1 MAIRDLSRVAAD
13 YLFREAFKQMS
24 FAAAQEVKAT
34 TEVFTSLLPV
44 AAVAVPLVGSLLI
57 ILAGRV
63 SDKLRDV
70 CAVLTALVTFFIVF
84 SMYPL
89 VQHGV
94 VQYEFA
100 KFIQFSIY
108 FRVDFFGFVFAAL
121 MSSIWF
127 LAVLY
132 STAYMEHGR
141 AKNRYYVFLLSTLGH
156 CLGVVLAGD
165 LFSLFL
171 FFELMTFS
179 SYVLVI
185 HEETRDA
192 MTAGAVTLYLGVIGG
207 LCLLM
212 GIILLYFG
220 VGTMDIVPLYD
231 QIANSSI
238 NPYLVVSLFIVGF
251 GIKAGMVPLHIW
263 LPKAHPVAP
272 APASALLSGLMIKAG
287 AYGIFRVVGMI
298 FTPAEFSEIA
308 VPSIVSVNFGY
319 GIIWMGIITMFLG
332 ALMALMSTGAKKI
345 LAYSSVSQ
353 MGYILLGIGTAAY
366 LGFKGPVGFAGALY
380 HIINHAFFKAGLFM
394 MVGSIYMITHN
405 LEITQVRGMAKKVP
419 FIAVTFLIGFAGIGG
434 IPGFNGYAS
443 KTILHHAIVDAANL
457 HHSIPLHVA
466 EKIFVL
472 TSAMTLCYFAKLFR
486 GLFLD
491 DVPEK
496 YDKKSYR
503 FTWPVYAVLGI
514 FGAVITGIGL
524 FPHFLLN
531 RLVIP
536 AMAGFTYDPYKIGY
550 LGHLNVWAWADI
562 REMVIVVVL
571 AVALFFVINR
581 YRMMEWKA
589 PKWLSVEALFYRPSF
604 HFILHTC
611 CNFSTKFDQ
620 AINTVY
626 LKTGTV
632 SSKMCTY
639 VNIFDTSINDV
650 YEKSGGVAMRL
661 MDRAEQFDS
670 SLNDAYEKSG
680 GFARSM
686 AERTEKFDSSLNEAY
701 EKSGSFAR
709 SIAERTEKFDSSLN
723 EAYEKSGEY
732 AKKMAN
738 ITAQFDDS
746 LDEMYEKSGKRSLS
760 FWQKLRGR
768 PSDWNIKN
776 LNFDS
781 LLMAIML
788 GLFLFTLIYYTK
800 IY

>member
-1 MAIRDLSRVAAD
+1 
-13 YLFREAFKQMS
+13 MS
-24 FAAAQEVKAT
+24 FAAAQEVQAT

-44 AAVAVPLVGSLLI
+44 AAVAVPLVGSLLVF
-57 ILAGRV
+57 LAGRI

-70 CAVLTALVTFFIVF
+70 CAVLTALVTFGIVF

-89 VQHGV
+89 VQQGV

-100 KFIQFSIY
+100 RVLQIGIH

-127 LAVLY
+127 LATLY

-141 AKNRYYVFLLSTLGH
+141 AKNRYYIFLLSTLGH

-165 LFSLFL
+165 LLSLFL

-185 HEETRDA
+185 HEETPEA
-192 MTAGAVTLYLGVIGG
+192 MAGGAVTLYLGVIGG

-212 GIILLYFG
+212 GIFLLYFG
-220 VGTMDIVPLYD
+220 IGTVDILPLYD
-231 QIANSSI
+231 QIANSAI
-238 NPYLVVSLFIVGF
+238 NPYAVVSLFIFGF

-298 FTPAEFSEIA
+298 FTPAQFSEMA

-319 GIIWMGIITMFLG
+319 GIIWMGILTMFLG
-332 ALMALMSTGAKKI
+332 AVMALMSTGAKKI

-366 LGFKGPVGFAGALY
+366 LGFAGPMGFAGALY

-434 IPGFNGYAS
+434 IPGFNGYGS

-457 HHSIPLHVA
+457 HGSIPLHIA
-466 EKIFVL
+466 EKIFVV
-472 TSAMTLCYFAKLFR
+472 TSALTLCYFAKLFR
-486 GLFLD
+486 GLFMD

-496 YDKKSYR
+496 YDKKIYR

-514 FGAVITGIGL
+514 FGAVITAIGL

-531 RLVIP
+531 KIVIP

-550 LGHLNVWAWADI
+550 LDHLNVWNWHDI
-562 REMVIVVVL
+562 QEMVIVVGLAIVL
-571 AVALFFVINR
+571 YLIMDH
-581 YRMMEWKA
+581 YRMMEWRA
-589 PKWLSVEALFYRPSF
+589 PNWLSVEASFYRPAT
-604 HFILHTC
+604 HFFLHTC
-611 CNFSTKFDQ
+611 TNFSAQFDG

-626 LKTGTV
+626 MKTGKEA
-632 SSKMCTY
+632 SKMCTY
-639 VNIFDTSINDV
+639 INMFDSTINEA
-650 YEKSGGVAMRL
+650 YEKSGGVAKRL
-661 MDRAEQFDS
+661 VDRTEQFDTSLNDAYEKSGDFARRLADRTEQFDS

-680 GFARSM
+680 
-686 AERTEKFDSSLNEAY
+686 
-701 EKSGSFAR
+701 
-709 SIAERTEKFDSSLN
+709 
-723 EAYEKSGEY
+723 EY

-738 ITAQFDDS
+738 KTAEMDGS
-746 LDEMYEKSGKRSLS
+746 LDEMYEKSGERSKSL
-760 FWQKLRGR
+760 WDKLRGR

-781 LLMAIML
+781 LLMALML
-788 GLFLFTLIYYTK
+788 GLFLFILIYFST
-800 IY
+800 ITR

>member
-1 MAIRDLSRVAAD
+1 
-13 YLFREAFKQMS
+13 MS

-57 ILAGRV
+57 ILASRV

-89 VQHGV
+89 VQNGV

-100 KFIQFSIY
+100 NFMQISIY

-192 MTAGAVTLYLGVIGG
+192 MAAGAVTLYLGVIGG

-231 QIANSSI
+231 QIAHSSM

-319 GIIWMGIITMFLG
+319 GIIWMGILTMFVG
-332 ALMALMSTGAKKI
+332 AFMALLSTGAKKI

-366 LGFKGPVGFAGALY
+366 LGFKGPMGFAGALY

-443 KTILHHAIVDAANL
+443 KTILHHAIVDAAKL
-457 HHSIPLHVA
+457 HGSIPLQVA

-496 YDKKSYR
+496 YDKKIYR

-514 FGAVITGIGL
+514 FGAAITGIGL

-550 LGHLNVWAWADI
+550 LGHLNVWAWTDI

-571 AVALFFVINR
+571 AVVLFLVMNR
-581 YRMMEWKA
+581 YSMMEWKA

-620 AINTVY
+620 AINTAY
-626 LKTGTV
+626 MKSGTV
-632 SSKMCTY
+632 SSKLCTY
-639 VNIFDTSINDV
+639 VNMFDESINEV
-650 YEKSGGVAMRL
+650 YEKSGGVAMRV
-661 MDRAEQFDS
+661 MNRAEQFDSSLNDVYEKSGSFARSMAERTEQFDS

-680 GFARSM
+680 GH
-686 AERTEKFDSSLNEAY
+686 
-701 EKSGSFAR
+701 
-709 SIAERTEKFDSSLN
+709 
-723 EAYEKSGEY
+723 
-732 AKKMAN
+732 AKKLAN
-738 ITAQFDDS
+738 LTAKFDDS
-746 LDEMYEKSGKRSLS
+746 LDNMYEKSGKGSLS

-781 LLMAIML
+781 LLIAIML
-788 GLFLFTLIYYTK
+788 GVFLVVLIYYTN

>member
-1 MAIRDLSRVAAD
+1 
-13 YLFREAFKQMS
+13 MS
-24 FAAAQEVKAT
+24 FAAPQEVKAAS
-34 TEVFTSLLPV
+34 EVFTSLLPV
-44 AAVAVPLVGSLLI
+44 AAVAVPLVGSLLVL
-57 ILAGRV
+57 LADRV

-70 CAVLTALVTFFIVF
+70 CAVLTALITFGIVF

-100 KFIQFSIY
+100 KVMQIRTY

-141 AKNRYYVFLLSTLGH
+141 SKNRYYVFLLSTLGH

-165 LFSLFL
+165 LLTLFL

-185 HEETRDA
+185 HEETPDA
-192 MTAGAVTLYLGVIGG
+192 MDAGAVTLYLGVIGG
-207 LCLLM
+207 LCLLL

-220 VGTMDIVPLYD
+220 VGTMDIIPLYE
-231 QIANSSI
+231 QIAKSSI
-238 NPYLVVSLFIVGF
+238 NPYIVGCLFMVGF

-298 FTPAEFSEIA
+298 FTPAEFSEAA
-308 VPSIVSVNFGY
+308 VPSILSVNFGY

-332 ALMALMSTGAKKI
+332 AAMALMSTGAKKI

-366 LGFKGPVGFAGALY
+366 LGFKGPMGFAGALY

-457 HHSIPLHVA
+457 HHSVPLHVA
-466 EKIFVL
+466 EKIFVV

-491 DVPEK
+491 QVPEK
-496 YDKKSYR
+496 YDKKNYR
-503 FTWPVYAVLGI
+503 FSWPVYAVLGV

-524 FPHFLLN
+524 FPHFLLK
-531 RLVIP
+531 RMVIP

-550 LGHLNVWAWADI
+550 LKKLNVWGWHDL
-562 REMVIVVVL
+562 REMVVVVAL
-571 AVALFFVINR
+571 AVVLYLALTRFRI
-581 YRMMEWKA
+581 MEWKA
-589 PKWLSVEALFYRPSF
+589 PKWLSVEFLFYRPAA
-604 HFILHTC
+604 HFVIDTC
-611 CNFSTKFDQ
+611 CNFGTRFDG
-620 AINTVY
+620 AINDVY
-626 LKTGTV
+626 MKTSKASSQMCNYV
-632 SSKMCTY
+632 SILDS
-639 VNIFDTSINDV
+639 SINDA
-650 YEKSGGVAMRL
+650 YEKSGGVAMRFVERV
-661 MDRAEQFDS
+661 DQFDT

-680 GFARSM
+680 NFARNL
-686 AERTEKFDSSLNEAY
+686 AERTEQFDSSLNEAY

-709 SIAERTEKFDSSLN
+709 RMAERTEQFDSSLN
-723 EAYEKSGEY
+723 DAYEKSGEY

-738 ITAQFDDS
+738 KTAQFDDA
-746 LDEMYEKSGKRSLS
+746 LDDMYEKSGKTSLT

-788 GLFLFTLIYYTK
+788 GLFLFMLIYYTSA
-800 IY
+800 Y

>member
-1 MAIRDLSRVAAD
+1 
-13 YLFREAFKQMS
+13 MS

-34 TEVFTSLLPV
+34 TEVITSLLPV
-44 AAVAVPLVGSLLI
+44 AAVAVPLVGSLLVFF
-57 ILAGRV
+57 ADRV

-70 CAVLTALVTFFIVF
+70 CAVLTALITFLIVF

-89 VQHGV
+89 VQQGV
-94 VQYEFA
+94 VQYQFA
-100 KFIQFSIY
+100 KIMQVSTH

-185 HEETRDA
+185 HEETPEA
-192 MTAGAVTLYLGVIGG
+192 MSAGAVTLYLGVIGG

-212 GIILLYFG
+212 GIILIYFG

-231 QIANSSI
+231 QIASSSI
-238 NPYLVVSLFIVGF
+238 NPYLVVTLFLVGF
-251 GIKAGMVPLHIW
+251 GVKAGMVPLHIW

-298 FTPAEFSEIA
+298 FTPAEFSELAI
-308 VPSIVSVNFGY
+308 PSIVSVNFGY
-319 GIIWMGIITMFLG
+319 GIIWMGILTMFLG
-332 ALMALMSTGAKKI
+332 AFMALLSTGAKKI

-366 LGFKGPVGFAGALY
+366 LGFAGPMGFAGALY

-419 FIAVTFLIGFAGIGG
+419 FIAVTFLIAFAGIGG
-434 IPGFNGYAS
+434 IPGFNGYGS

-457 HHSIPLHVA
+457 HGSIPLHIA
-466 EKIFVL
+466 EKIFVV
-472 TSAMTLCYFAKLFR
+472 TSAMTLCYFAKLFQ
-486 GLFLD
+486 GLFLG

-496 YDKKSYR
+496 YDKKIYK
-503 FTWPVYAVLGI
+503 FTWPVYAVLGT

-531 RLVIP
+531 RIVIP
-536 AMAGFTYDPYKIGY
+536 AMAGFTYDPYKVGY
-550 LGHLNVWAWADI
+550 LKKLNVWVWPDI
-562 REMVIVVVL
+562 REMVVVVVL
-571 AVALFFVINR
+571 AVMLYLAFNR
-581 YRMMEWKA
+581 YHMMEWKA
-589 PKWLSVEALFYRPSF
+589 PRWLSVETAFYRPAA
-604 HFILHTC
+604 HFILFTV
-611 CNFSTKFDQ
+611 CNFSTQFD
-620 AINTVY
+620 ALINAAY
-626 LKTGTV
+626 LRTGTV
-632 SSKMCTY
+632 STKVCNY
-639 VNIFDTSINDV
+639 VNIFDASINEA

-680 GFARSM
+680 SFARNM
-686 AERTEKFDSSLNEAY
+686 AERTEQFDSSLNDAY

-709 SIAERTEKFDSSLN
+709 RMAERTEQFDSSLN
-723 EAYEKSGEY
+723 DAYEKSGKY
-732 AKKMAN
+732 AKDMAN
-738 ITAQFDDS
+738 KTAQFDNS
-746 LDEMYEKSGKRSLS
+746 LDEMYEMSGKHSLS

-781 LLMAIML
+781 LLMAVML
-788 GLFLFTLIYYTK
+788 GLFLFTLIYFTK
-800 IY
+800 II